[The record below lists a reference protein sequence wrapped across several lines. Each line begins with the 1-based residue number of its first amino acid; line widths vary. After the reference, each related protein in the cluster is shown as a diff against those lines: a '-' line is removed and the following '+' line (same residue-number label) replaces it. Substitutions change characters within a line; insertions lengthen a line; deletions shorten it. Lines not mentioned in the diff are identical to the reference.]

1 MTGRLLDFFTL
12 EADEYVE
19 QLDALVS
26 RATSAP
32 PDAEAFARSV
42 RALRGSATMA
52 KVMGI
57 AKLAQGLERI
67 AREVK
72 DGQLAWD
79 AASRGVTISAI
90 DDAKILIRAVRAW
103 GDAEDA
109 RVAARV
115 AEIERIAG
123 APADDVV
130 PIAAFLAEGADAIQA
145 AANPPTT
152 AAHRF
157 RLEVVS
163 QAEHLRRAVHD
174 GRHATDAATR
184 DRRGRELRTVVR
196 GLARTAQSFGAIDIA
211 HLFLAAERG
220 AAGLEQPALDVLE
233 RGAML
238 LCAPDTAPEA
248 LAPQFVLLSE
258 RLRRGVTP
266 VLAPPAQPVTATR
279 SAGPSGAAL
288 RSLLAQGLAGLAQ
301 LDSSTFA
308 TPVVGEEDDVIPIED
323 LLFRGKDALTR
334 AIQLGDVMRA
344 SAGAPASA
352 SLAELYDLLQL
363 AAAE

>member
-12 EADEYVE
+12 EADEHVE

-32 PDAEAFARSV
+32 PDAAAFARSV

-130 PIAAFLAEGADAIQA
+130 PIAA
-145 AANPPTT
+145 
-152 AAHRF
+152 HRF

-238 LCAPDTAPEA
+238 LCAPGTAPEA

-258 RLRRGVTP
+258 QLRRGVTP

-288 RSLLAQGLAGLAQ
+288 RSLLAQGLSGLAQ